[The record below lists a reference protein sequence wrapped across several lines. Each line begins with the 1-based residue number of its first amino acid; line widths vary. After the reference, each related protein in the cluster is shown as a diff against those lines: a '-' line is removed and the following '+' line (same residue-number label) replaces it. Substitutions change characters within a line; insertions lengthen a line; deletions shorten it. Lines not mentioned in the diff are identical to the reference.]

1 MFYIVFVFHFGTILD
16 NSSIIITRST
26 TCKGQRSKDT
36 NTNTLMYHNYNYT
49 YKHNDDGISSS
60 MCYVTYTCVFPF
72 IIKFKMADKE
82 SVMQLVLS

>member
-1 MFYIVFVFHFGTILD
+1 
-16 NSSIIITRST
+16 
-26 TCKGQRSKDT
+26 
-36 NTNTLMYHNYNYT
+36 MYHNYNYT